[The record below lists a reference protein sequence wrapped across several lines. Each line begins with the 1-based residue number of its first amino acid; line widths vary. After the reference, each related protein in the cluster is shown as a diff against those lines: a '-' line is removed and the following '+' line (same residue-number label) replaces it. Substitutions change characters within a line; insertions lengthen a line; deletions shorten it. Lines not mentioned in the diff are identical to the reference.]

1 MRLLKSFRVL
11 SLVLIAFGVSSCAH
25 LAPRAEPGVLSQ
37 TSTITALLEG
47 GYDGVVSCGELRA
60 KGNFGIGTFDHLDGE
75 LILLDGVIFQAKA
88 DGAVVRAPDSLTVPF
103 AAVTYSNPRLV
114 KTIGKAPDYESLK
127 KLLDTLRGGDN
138 MFYAIRVDG
147 VFDTVKY
154 RSVPP
159 QVKPYPKLA
168 EVAAHQP
175 VFERRG
181 IRGTLVGFWCPAYAA
196 TLNVPGY
203 HLHFISEDRKSAG
216 HLLDCVWQGGTA
228 DAEMISEFRV
238 SLPQTAAFQDLHLSG
253 DSSRSLKAVES
264 GK

>member
-138 MFYAIRVDG
+138 MFYAIRVD
-147 VFDTVKY
+147 
-154 RSVPP
+154 
-159 QVKPYPKLA
+159 
-168 EVAAHQP
+168 
-175 VFERRG
+175 
-181 IRGTLVGFWCPAYAA
+181 
-196 TLNVPGY
+196 
-203 HLHFISEDRKSAG
+203 
-216 HLLDCVWQGGTA
+216 
-228 DAEMISEFRV
+228 
-238 SLPQTAAFQDLHLSG
+238 
-253 DSSRSLKAVES
+253 
-264 GK
+264 